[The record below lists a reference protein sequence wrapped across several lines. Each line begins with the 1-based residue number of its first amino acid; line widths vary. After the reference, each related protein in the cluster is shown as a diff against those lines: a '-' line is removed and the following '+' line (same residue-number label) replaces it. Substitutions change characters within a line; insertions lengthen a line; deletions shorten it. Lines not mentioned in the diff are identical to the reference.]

1 MEPKVWADIPFSPSK
16 LNLLEV
22 KYLKGNMESPED
34 LFTEN
39 IVDFNSDC
47 SMSVGF
53 NIEQNMLRANFSAA
67 LSSNYADEIETGATA
82 YFELS
87 FIFSYEKLSEML
99 DFDND
104 GIVLKIHPNLFNAI
118 SSISYSTSRG
128 LLISRLQGTSFSDFI
143 LPIIDPNELPHNV

>member
-1 MEPKVWADIPFSPSK
+1 MESKVWAEIPFSPSK
-16 LNLLEV
+16 LNLMEV

-34 LFTEN
+34 LLIEN

-53 NIEQNMLRANFSAA
+53 NIEQNMLRANFSAS
-67 LSSNYADEIETGATA
+67 LSSNYSEDIETGAKA

-87 FIFSYEKLSEML
+87 FIFAYENLTEML
-99 DFDND
+99 EFDLEGN
-104 GIVLKIHPNLFNAI
+104 VLKIHPNLFNAI